1 MNPKTANGIGKTLAL
16 FTWVAIFLLC
26 CAIGCGIIY
35 ALTGCATLPEDPVS
49 ATFTVTASQSG
60 ITIAPGSASAPPADD
75 SLSGSAETE
84 SPSIESPSA
93 TPSGSADDPSPQT
106 NQAAEA
112 SPDGVAFSS
121 LSWRFGGFNG
131 AGAALSTPRIA
142 SLSAKASG
150 LSFKWQTGLSSW
162 GLANDDASAIAALFV
177 QTPDASWIGGKFD
190 WISTS
195 RSTRDFKNIYSGYNG
210 WSLSGLE
217 NPCPACFV
225 VVSKD
230 GKKRSNVLGPVSWKH
245 D

>member
-1 MNPKTANGIGKTLAL
+1 MKPTTAKSIGSILAAL
-16 FTWVAIFLLC
+16 SMAAVFGAAFAIVWFLLS
-26 CAIGCGIIY
+26 
-35 ALTGCATLPEDPVS
+35 ALTGCASLPAEGVS
-49 ATFTVTASQSG
+49 FTVTASQDG
-60 ITIAPGSASAPPADD
+60 VTITPGGAGGPPADPV
-75 SLSGSAETE
+75 LPGGAGAE
-84 SPSIESPSA
+84 SPSLESPSA
-93 TPSGSADDPSPQT
+93 TPPDAESACPPQSCPDP
-106 NQAAEA
+106 

-131 AGAALSTPRIA
+131 ADAVLSSPRIA

-162 GLANDDASAIAALFV
+162 GLADDDASAIAALFV
-177 QTPDASWIGGKFD
+177 QTPDGSWIGGKFD

-195 RSTRDFKNIYSGYNG
+195 RSTRDFKNIYEGYNG
-210 WSLSGLE
+210 WSLAGLD

-230 GKKRSNVLGPVSWKH
+230 GKKRTNVLGPVSWKH